1 MYTSLR
7 VCLITS
13 FRLFP
18 QSENMKSNDMHI
30 LLFGLCCQTAFR
42 EDLASLHSNRVQV
55 YLYPT
60 FFSTHIF
67 GNIFFSMHFED
78 HPKFKVLNWL
88 SLTVKVCDFVYLNS
102 HKIQH
107 LPRRNQFNPM

>member
-1 MYTSLR
+1 
-7 VCLITS
+7 
-13 FRLFP
+13 
-18 QSENMKSNDMHI
+18 MKSNDMHI
-30 LLFGLCCQTAFR
+30 LLFGLCCQTAFQ
-42 EDLASLHSNRVQV
+42 EDLSSLHSNRVQV
-55 YLYPT
+55 YLY
-60 FFSTHIF
+60 FFQHIF
-67 GNIFFSMHFED
+67 LKTFFFSMYFED